1 MLTQNFSFL
10 PLVLSENKKILFI
23 CLHFLIVSMY
33 TLRNPKNFYKYIL
46 NNHNKRPMANGAQN
60 LLYKVIIFYAVTCGT
75 CDILFF
81 NMWCQSWSVAHSEHR
96 MDRLTLGQNIT
107 LCWHTF
113 DFFFIDNER
122 VKQRK
127 LKIENVL
134 FSSSNTVYQ
143 NLSELR

>member
-1 MLTQNFSFL
+1 MFSNDPFKLSNFQEKTKHSKFMLTQNFSFL

-33 TLRNPKNFYKYIL
+33 TLRNPKNFCKYIL

-75 CDILFF
+75 CGTCDILFF

-96 MDRLTLGQNIT
+96 MNRLTLGQRAGKNN
-107 LCWHTF
+107 L
-113 DFFFIDNER
+113 
-122 VKQRK
+122 RK
-127 LKIENVL
+127 
-134 FSSSNTVYQ
+134 
-143 NLSELR
+143 NLGS